1 MNEITK
7 RTDGQVTF
15 DKFWGGA
22 LGGVKEHL
30 DMIGGGIA
38 DLGECPL
45 GAWPER
51 APLAAFGANAFP
63 FGPADPVKTAE
74 ISLNLLKEFPD
85 YDTGQLADDNV
96 KLLGIW
102 MWDTYDVL
110 STVPIKTLDD
120 FAGLKC
126 GAWGIYY
133 PRWLEAIGS
142 TGISTP
148 AVERYI
154 MLKQGLIDATF
165 HPIEAHV
172 SGKDYEVAKHYTFLS
187 AGVGPNKD
195 IVMNLDVWNGLPADI
210 KKVFTDVYTERVI
223 GHGERCLEIRGEKQA
238 FMETQGVTFYTLAE
252 TDKEKW
258 AGQIEDLVK
267 GWVLRMDKLG
277 FGDVA
282 RKMAKRWVELSE
294 EAGHTWYPAQKV
306 QWSWFLE

>member
-1 MNEITK
+1 M
-7 RTDGQVTF
+7 
-15 DKFWGGA
+15 
-22 LGGVKEHL
+22 GGVKEHL
-30 DMIGGGIA
+30 DMIGGGIV
-38 DLGECPL
+38 DVGEAPL

-63 FGPADPVKTAE
+63 FGPADPVLTAE
-74 ISLNLLKEFPD
+74 ISLKLLGEFPE
-85 YDTGQLADDNV
+85 YQGQLDDDNV
-96 KLLGIW
+96 HHLGIW

-110 STVPIKTLDD
+110 SKTPLLTLDD
-120 FAGLKC
+120 FVGKKA

-148 AVERYI
+148 ATERYI

-195 IVMNLDVWNGLPADI
+195 IVINMDVWNGFPADI
-210 KKVFTDVYTERVI
+210 QKVFTDVYTERMI
-223 GHGERCLEIRGEKQA
+223 GHGELLLQIRKEKQA
-238 FMETQGVTFYTLAE
+238 FMETKGVTFHTLGEA
-252 TDKEKW
+252 DKEEW
-258 AGQIEDLVK
+258 AGKIPDLALEWAK
-267 GWVLRMDKLG
+267 RMEKVGLPGID
-277 FGDVA
+277 
-282 RKMAKRWVELSE
+282 MAKRWIALSE

-306 QWSWFLE
+306 QWRWAQ

>member
-1 MNEITK
+1 MTL
-7 RTDGQVTF
+7 QF
-15 DKFWGGA
+15 
-22 LGGVKEHL
+22 
-30 DMIGGGIA
+30 
-38 DLGECPL
+38 
-45 GAWPER
+45 
-51 APLAAFGANAFP
+51 
-63 FGPADPVKTAE
+63 
-74 ISLNLLKEFPD
+74 LKEFPA
-85 YDTGQLADDNV
+85 YDTGQLEDDNV

-110 STVPIKTLDD
+110 STVPLRTLDD
-120 FAGLKC
+120 FVGKKC

-133 PRWLEAIGS
+133 PKWLEAIGS

-210 KKVFTDVYTERVI
+210 KKVFTDVYTERVV

-238 FMETQGVTFYTLAE
+238 FMETQGVTFYTLGEA
-252 TDKEKW
+252 DKEEW
-258 AGQIEDLVK
+258 ACKIPDLVAW
-267 GWVLRMDKLG
+267 WVERMDTLG
-277 FGDVA
+277 FGDIA
-282 RKMAKRWVELSE
+282 PQMAKRWITLAE
-294 EAGHTWYPAQKV
+294 ENGHTWYSCQKK
-306 QWSWFLE
+306 QWSWVLE